1 MISYLEISVLTPRL
15 LVKLKFNKAT
25 RHLKASWFSPPS
37 KPPNPDNVMDKHS
50 VGPKSKTTENAMAM
64 GRPTIQEVEHW
75 RATEL
80 VEWIQR
86 VLDPPLD
93 PDDAE
98 KIVPAKINGR
108 VFLEGA
114 DDRSIFRDAGLS
126 VGASVLLS
134 KLAKGFASPAG
145 KLLSFIPY
153 SKH

>member
-1 MISYLEISVLTPRL
+1 
-15 LVKLKFNKAT
+15 
-25 RHLKASWFSPPS
+25 
-37 KPPNPDNVMDKHS
+37 
-50 VGPKSKTTENAMAM
+50 MAM

-114 DDRSIFRDAGLS
+114 DDRSIFRDSGLS

-145 KLLSFIPY
+145 NAEKIVPAKIHGGVFLEGADDRSIFRDAGLSVLSKLAKGFASPAGKLLSFILY